1 MLFRSYYQIDFTDYT
16 AEKNFVYVEDM
27 TSTSTENFLDYSFYN
42 FDGLLESSFIREQ
55 EGMPY
60 FGFFGSEKM
69 IGNYAFANNTFEK
82 YNSNTMT
89 PLSTVV
95 FAESIVDIRDHAFV
109 STPYLQTAI
118 FENKVTGTYTFA
130 KTGITT
136 AIFKNGG
143 EEGVTIDDGVF
154 FNTTITN
161 IELNGSFIKSIG
173 NYTFYDCDS
182 LELTNEGLEGQTTER
197 FFTDIEHLGDYAFAY
212 SDHVHSI
219 RLPESLVSVGAHSFE
234 HTSLS
239 IVEFNGAT
247 VIGDYMFANNVN
259 ISQVTIPASVT
270 SVGTHAFA
278 YCAGL
283 CDVDYYS
290 SYIGDYMFYNCIHLS
305 AAGDNVN
312 DSMGALTFAFNSS
325 TNGNILVS
333 SQTNLYTSYISIG
346 SDMRHIGKFAF
357 ALNTVVESIIVAE
370 GLDYLGAYA
379 FAFTGVTEIILPE
392 TSSFIGEGV
401 LAGCDQ
407 IITVT
412 IPFVG
417 NSIGNTESKDS
428 LFGWL
433 FGSYVFD
440 EELRGFYFE
449 SLLDNINETSNVGVA
464 DRPDDIYK
472 GTETE
477 ADDRISIDIT
487 YKSLINESVFE

>member
-1 MLFRSYYQIDFTDYT
+1 MSNFNWLENFYYYQIDFTDYT

-357 ALNTVVESIIVAE
+357 ALNTVVESIIV
-370 GLDYLGAYA
+370 
-379 FAFTGVTEIILPE
+379 EIGRAHI
-392 TSSFIGEGV
+392 
-401 LAGCDQ
+401 
-407 IITVT
+407 
-412 IPFVG
+412 
-417 NSIGNTESKDS
+417 
-428 LFGWL
+428 
-433 FGSYVFD
+433 
-440 EELRGFYFE
+440 
-449 SLLDNINETSNVGVA
+449 
-464 DRPDDIYK
+464 
-472 GTETE
+472 
-477 ADDRISIDIT
+477 
-487 YKSLINESVFE
+487 